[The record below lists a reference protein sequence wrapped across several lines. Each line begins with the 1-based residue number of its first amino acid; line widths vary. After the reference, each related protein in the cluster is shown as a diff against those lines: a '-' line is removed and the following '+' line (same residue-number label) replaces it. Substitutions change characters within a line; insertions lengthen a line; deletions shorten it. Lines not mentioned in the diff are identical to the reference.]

1 MCQRG
6 TLVADLLSVLNRAAD
21 AVADVLSRQTDWSL
35 VRPGD
40 SQYHHDLVA
49 DAAALAVL
57 EGAGL
62 GVMSEESGLHHPE
75 RPVMVVLDPVD
86 GSTNASRGLPWWAV
100 SLCAL
105 GSEGPLAA
113 VVLSPATGSRFE
125 AELGAGATLNGQPV
139 HPAPTV
145 DLSHAVVGLNGYP
158 ATYFGWA
165 QYRALGASA
174 LDLCCVAAG
183 SLDGF
188 VDCSRRGIAPWDYLG
203 GLLVCREAG
212 AVVSELHGGE
222 VVLRQPGARR
232 TIVAGATPE
241 LLDQLLAARRA
252 LT

>member
-6 TLVADLLSVLNRAAD
+6 TLVAELLSVLNQAAD
-21 AVADVLSRQTDWSL
+21 AVADVLSGQTDWSP
-35 VRPGD
+35 VRPGAG
-40 SQYHHDLVA
+40 QYQHDLVA
-49 DAAALAVL
+49 DEAALVVL

-62 GVMSEESGLHHPE
+62 GVLSEESGLHHPE
-75 RPVMVVLDPVD
+75 RPVTVVLDPVD

-105 GSEGPLAA
+105 GAEGPLAA

-125 AELGAGATLNGQPV
+125 AERGAGAMRNGQPV
-139 HPAPTV
+139 HPTSTV

-158 ATYFGWA
+158 ATHFGWA

-188 VDCSRRGIAPWDYLG
+188 VDCSRRGSAPWDYLG

-212 AVVSELHGGE
+212 AHVSELYGGE
-222 VVLRQPGARR
+222 VVLRQPGERR
-232 TIVAGATPE
+232 TIVAGATRE
-241 LLDQLLAARRA
+241 LLEHLLAARRA
-252 LT
+252 IA